1 MPVSAKV
8 SQPQYR
14 AFIMQIRQV
23 SAALDHKLAQLDQQL
38 KKLEQQNNNEPHPQL
53 EQDILALQQIRTKLV
68 KSKEIAWRAHQ
79 LQHQNDEQGRARQR
93 VIGLSLCVFSVIG
106 AGVLLYL
113 ALNQ

>member
-1 MPVSAKV
+1 
-8 SQPQYR
+8 
-14 AFIMQIRQV
+14 MQIRQV

-38 KKLEQQNNNEPHPQL
+38 KKLEQQRVQQNSSEPNPQL

-68 KSKEIAWRAHQ
+68 KSKDLAWRAHQ
-79 LQHQNDEQGRARQR
+79 LQHQNNEQSRARQR
-93 VIGLSLCVFSVIG
+93 VIGLSLCIFSVIG

>member
-1 MPVSAKV
+1 
-8 SQPQYR
+8 
-14 AFIMQIRQV
+14 MQIRQV

-38 KKLEQQNNNEPHPQL
+38 KKLEEQRVQQNSSEPNPQL

-68 KSKEIAWRAHQ
+68 KSKDIAWRAHQ
-79 LQHQNDEQGRARQR
+79 LQHQNDEHSRARQR

-113 ALNQ
+113 ALQQ